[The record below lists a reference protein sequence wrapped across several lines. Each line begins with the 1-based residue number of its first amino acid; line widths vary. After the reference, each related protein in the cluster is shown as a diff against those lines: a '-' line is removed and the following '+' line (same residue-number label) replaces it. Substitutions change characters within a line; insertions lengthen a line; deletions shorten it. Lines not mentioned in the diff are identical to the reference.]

1 MSPDKDGVYRG
12 EDAEN
17 GVAGTCGWLP
27 GPCLRFARGCRRG
40 VTSIWGRAS
49 TRRPRGWNTRPRL
62 ISRQMG
68 REDGVDLWTP
78 EFEEEAAEPPVAD
91 GWSGLFVD

>member
-1 MSPDKDGVYRG
+1 MSPDKDGVIVVKT
-12 EDAEN
+12 AEN
-17 GVAGTCGWLP
+17 GVGREHAGC
-27 GPCLRFARGCRRG
+27 F
-40 VTSIWGRAS
+40 RAPVCDC
-49 TRRPRGWNTRPRL
+49 TRMPTKEHFDLGTREHEAAKL

-78 EFEEEAAEPPVAD
+78 EFEEEAAESPVAE